1 MIENTTYIKC
11 RPSQLVNL
19 RHFITTLLLVPL
31 LIILHGTIS
40 EIMPS
45 KLIPDNIEDY
55 ILRLPLYVVVAAI
68 LKLGYHI
75 LKTRCTHYEINPE
88 ELQHSCGILRRKHGY
103 IELYRIKDFQVDRP
117 LIYRFFGL
125 GNLIVYTSDKTTP
138 VFRLEAVR
146 NPEEIYTVLRGLVE
160 LNRREKHV
168 FEID

>member
-1 MIENTTYIKC
+1 MIENTTYIQC

-19 RHFITTLLLVPL
+19 GHFITVLLLVPL
-31 LIILHGTIS
+31 LFIPNDALS
-40 EIMPS
+40 EFIPS
-45 KLIPDNIEDY
+45 GFIPDTIEVHM
-55 ILRLPLYVVVAAI
+55 LRLPVYVVAAAF
-68 LKLGYHI
+68 LKLGYHVLQI
-75 LKTRCTHYEINPE
+75 RCTRYEINPG
-88 ELQHSCGILRRKHGY
+88 ELQHSSGILRRKHGY

-117 LIYRFFGL
+117 LVYRFFGL

>member
-19 RHFITTLLLVPL
+19 GHFFTVLLLLPL
-31 LIILHGTIS
+31 LFIPGSAIREFI
-40 EIMPS
+40 PS
-45 KLIPDNIEDY
+45 GFIPDAVEVH
-55 ILRLPLYVVVAAI
+55 ILRLPFYVVSAASI
-68 LKLGYHI
+68 KLGYHL
-75 LKTRCTHYEINPE
+75 LKTRCIRYEITPE
-88 ELQHSCGILRRKHGY
+88 ELQYAFGILRRKHEY

-117 LIYRFFGL
+117 LVYRFLGL
-125 GNLIVYTSDKTTP
+125 GNLMVYTSDKTTP

-146 NPEEIYTVLRGLVE
+146 APEEIYTVLRGLVE